1 MSDRGVTSIDD
12 LLGYEDEPAPAPGRR
27 GVGGVVKAVLIGA
40 AVTAAIVLGLRL
52 ARIAVPVA
60 LVAAGVTALMI
71 LRGILRAVRAT
82 AAVPLR
88 RHGEESGEYAFGG
101 SYVSTPDAMRR
112 AVLRWEHRLAW
123 HADAPGTFAVQFQ
136 PFLREMA
143 DERLR
148 QGYGV
153 TIEAD
158 PAQARRVLGEPLW
171 ELLTGE
177 HRRAPG
183 ARELAAAVAAVE
195 RLRTSTWEGH
205 ERAE

>member
-1 MSDRGVTSIDD
+1 VSVTSIDD
-12 LLGYEDEPAPAPGRR
+12 LLGYEDEPAPAGRR
-27 GVGGVVKAVLIGA
+27 GAGGVIRAVLLGA
-40 AVTAAIVLGLRL
+40 AVTAAITLGLTV
-52 ARIAVPVA
+52 ARIAVPVV
-60 LVAAGVTALMI
+60 LVAAAVYALLI

-82 AAVPLR
+82 AIAPLR
-88 RHGEESGEYAFGG
+88 RMGEESGDYAFGG
-101 SYVSTPDAMRR
+101 GHYLSTPDAMRR

-136 PFLREMA
+136 PFLRELA

-153 TIEAD
+153 TIAAD
-158 PAQARRVLGEPLW
+158 PARARRVLGEPLW

-177 HRRAPG
+177 HRRPPG
-183 ARELAAAVAAVE
+183 PRELASAVAAVE

-205 ERAE
+205 ERA